1 MAAFN
6 HKIFTVSGVNP
17 MAPRLDTLHTLDL
30 GVSCHIVGNLLW
42 ELMLGMPYN
51 RDISMRKLNAKIQKF
66 YESEGIPAM
75 DRLRTIS
82 HSDLR
87 KNAQEYPTLKHQKG
101 ARVRKFIPVACK
113 LAGEKRDDSHHA
125 KHRHELLLAL
135 KEMCDLLGKEGYKW
149 QTQEH
154 AQFQAACEKCMKH
167 YQYLAKEAVSN
178 KEYLWSVVQKHHMCQ
193 HLCEQSKYIAPRHFH
208 TYGSEGFMK
217 TMEKLAGSC
226 LHGTPAH
233 KLPNAILIKYRF
245 FWHLML
251 AGLIEED

>member
-1 MAAFN
+1 MLTPEELMAAFN

-66 YESEGIPAM
+66 YESEGIPAI

-101 ARVRKFIPVACK
+101 ARVRKFIPV
-113 LAGEKRDDSHHA
+113 
-125 KHRHELLLAL
+125 
-135 KEMCDLLGKEGYKW
+135 GKE
-149 QTQEH
+149 
-154 AQFQAACEKCMKH
+154 
-167 YQYLAKEAVSN
+167 
-178 KEYLWSVVQKHHMCQ
+178 
-193 HLCEQSKYIAPRHFH
+193 R
-208 TYGSEGFMK
+208 
-217 TMEKLAGSC
+217 
-226 LHGTPAH
+226 
-233 KLPNAILIKYRF
+233 
-245 FWHLML
+245 
-251 AGLIEED
+251 